1 MTTWTRK
8 KYIRLA
14 KGFYGRMKNCLRVM
28 VPKVERAL
36 KFAYRDRKVRPRQMR
51 TNNILTI
58 NSAVREHNIN
68 YSRLIYSLNRS
79 NIKLD
84 RKVLANLAINEPFS
98 FKAVVDELKIQVYF

>member
-36 KFAYRDRKVRPRQMR
+36 KFAYRDRRVRPRIMR
-51 TNNILTI
+51 KNNI
-58 NSAVREHNIN
+58 
-68 YSRLIYSLNRS
+68 
-79 NIKLD
+79 
-84 RKVLANLAINEPFS
+84 
-98 FKAVVDELKIQVYF
+98 